1 VLKRC
6 ASFLLAF
13 SVSALVAAP
22 LSQAKEPP
30 PNYVTLKLGGF
41 FPMSSDL
48 DDINADAGFQGE
60 IALGHNVAPGF
71 AIEGAVGYFESKG
84 GVSGAFGTFDEKLEI
99 VPLTLS
105 LRGQVPHGR
114 FEPYGFLGLGV
125 YFVEDKISGSIPS
138 LGISGSASDDDTALG
153 FHVGIGGSYTLPSNL
168 LLGVE
173 ARYLWVEINTF
184 DEKFRIG
191 GVSLTGNIGY
201 RF

>member
-1 VLKRC
+1 MLKRC
-6 ASFLLAF
+6 APFLSAFLLA
-13 SVSALVAAP
+13 ALVAVPA
-22 LSQAKEPP
+22 SQAKGPP
-30 PNYVTLKLGGF
+30 PHYVTLKLGGF
-41 FPMSSDL
+41 FPMSDDL

-71 AIEGAVGYFESKG
+71 AIEGAVGYFETKG
-84 GVSGAFGTFDEKLEI
+84 DFFGVDEKFEI
-99 VPLTLS
+99 IPLTLS
-105 LRGQVPHGR
+105 LRGQVPYGR

-125 YFVEDKISGSIPS
+125 YFIDDTLSGSIPG

-153 FHVGIGGSYTLPSNL
+153 FHVGLGGSYTLPSNV

-173 ARYLWVEINTF
+173 ARYLWVEANTF
-184 DEKFRIG
+184 GEKFRIG